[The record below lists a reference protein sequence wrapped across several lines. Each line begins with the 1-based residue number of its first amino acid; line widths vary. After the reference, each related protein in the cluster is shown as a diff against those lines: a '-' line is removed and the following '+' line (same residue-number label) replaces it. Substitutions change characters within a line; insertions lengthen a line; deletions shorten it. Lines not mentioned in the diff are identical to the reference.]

1 MCNNWVGQCQTL
13 YCWLLVLGTPCRR
26 PEPPQSVVNVDWLT
40 YLRKERPQ
48 QNQQDWSLG
57 GGQRR
62 VMMTRQ
68 FQQLILSNDLVLRNI
83 FSFLDPED
91 IKTAMLVCRWDY
103 VHDKTKHQTD
113 SGNIEIAFR
122 RWKEELEIKEFWN
135 IEVTDDNLNDVM
147 KTNRILLVDMISL
160 D

>member
-1 MCNNWVGQCQTL
+1 
-13 YCWLLVLGTPCRR
+13 
-26 PEPPQSVVNVDWLT
+26 
-40 YLRKERPQ
+40 
-48 QNQQDWSLG
+48 
-57 GGQRR
+57 
-62 VMMTRQ
+62 MMTRQ

-91 IKTAMLVCRWDY
+91 IKTAMLVCRLDN
-103 VHDKTKHQTD
+103 VHDQTKHQTD

>member
-1 MCNNWVGQCQTL
+1 M
-13 YCWLLVLGTPCRR
+13 
-26 PEPPQSVVNVDWLT
+26 
-40 YLRKERPQ
+40 
-48 QNQQDWSLG
+48 
-57 GGQRR
+57 
-62 VMMTRQ
+62 
-68 FQQLILSNDLVLRNI
+68 ILK
-83 FSFLDPED
+83 
-91 IKTAMLVCRWDY
+91 IKTAMMVCRLDY